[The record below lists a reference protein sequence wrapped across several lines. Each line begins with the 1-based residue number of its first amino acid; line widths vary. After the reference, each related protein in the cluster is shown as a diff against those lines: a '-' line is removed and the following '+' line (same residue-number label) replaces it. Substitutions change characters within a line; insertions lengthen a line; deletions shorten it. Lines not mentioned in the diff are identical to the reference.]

1 MKERFEALKKGLLA
15 EKESELNAYRSLLE
29 ERSMK
34 ERITEGVT
42 LYPVEYLDARYNQF
56 DDLILDFKIN
66 QDQTGK
72 LFGANGKCN
81 LFHSNSTELEEGIIT
96 FNRNGKL
103 SLKIFSGE
111 IPEWIKNGKIGLNAI
126 CDTRTFDVQLK
137 TLNDLMERTSGI
149 AHQFYHSET
158 FVAKNE
164 NYQNNNSLNESQN
177 KAVSAITSQ
186 TNFHIVHGPPGTGK
200 TKTLVAAIELLLKNE
215 KRILVS
221 ASTNAAVDHIAFEL
235 HQKGLPVL
243 RYGNSFKI
251 HEKVES
257 ITLNTR
263 ILNHPDMLV
272 VARLKKDAEVV
283 RKRINRYVRS
293 FGKEEQEERR
303 QLRNELK
310 SLQRD
315 MRNIESQIQS
325 STIEKSPIVCG
336 TLIGLQHD
344 EIRNQKFD
352 VVLVDEA
359 AQALEPAIWSIAQFA
374 PQLIMAGD
382 PLQLPPSLFSNE
394 AIKSGLGI
402 SLIEK
407 GIEFGQP
414 TTLLDTQYRMNDK
427 IMQFSNSKFY
437 QNKLHSDKTVST
449 QKLKDDLYE
458 PIEFIDTA
466 GCGYDEVNDE
476 SGGISNPGEVDLLLK
491 RLAELPSTNFLVG
504 IISPY
509 RKQVICLQDSLP
521 QLASNIHTV
530 DSFQG
535 QERDIILI
543 SLVRSNTENEI
554 GFLKDY
560 RRMNVAMTRAKYKLI
575 IIGDSATL
583 GADAFYGDLLTYV
596 ETNGSYRSAWE
607 YQGE

>member
-15 EKESELNAYRSLLE
+15 EKQSELNAYRSLLE

-34 ERITEGVT
+34 ERVAEGVT
-42 LYPVEYLDARYNQF
+42 LYPVEFLDTRYNQF
-56 DDLILDFKIN
+56 DELILDFKVN
-66 QDQTGK
+66 QEQSGK

-81 LFHSNSTELEEGIIT
+81 LFHSNSAELEEGIIT

-103 SLKIFSGE
+103 SLMIFSGE
-111 IPEWIKNGKIGLNAI
+111 IPQWIKNGKIGLNAI

-137 TLNDLMERTSGI
+137 TLDDLMEQTSGL

-158 FVAKNE
+158 FIAKNE
-164 NYQNNNSLNESQN
+164 NYQNINSLNQSQN
-177 KAVSAITSQ
+177 KAVAAIASQ
-186 TNFHIVHGPPGTGK
+186 TSFHIVHGPPGTGK
-200 TKTLVAAIELLLKNE
+200 TKTLVAAIELLLKQE

-235 HQKGLPVL
+235 FQKGLTVL

-251 HEKVES
+251 HEKVEAL
-257 ITLNTR
+257 TLNTK

-272 VARLKKDAEVV
+272 VERLRKDAEVI
-283 RKRINRYVRS
+283 RKKINRYVRS

-315 MRNIESQIQS
+315 MRS
-325 STIEKSPIVCG
+325 IEKQIKSSSLEKAQIICG
-336 TLIGLQHD
+336 TLIGLQQD
-344 EIRNQKFD
+344 EIRNQKLD
-352 VVLVDEA
+352 TVVIDEA

-382 PLQLPPSLFSNE
+382 PLQLPPSLFSKE

-407 GIEFGQP
+407 GIELGRP
-414 TTLLDTQYRMNDK
+414 TTLLDIQYRMNDK
-427 IMQFSNSKFY
+427 IMQFSNAKFY
-437 QNKLHSDKTVST
+437 QNKLQSDKSVFA
-449 QKLKDDLYE
+449 QKLPGDTYE
-458 PIEFIDTA
+458 SIEFIDTA
-466 GCGYDEVNDE
+466 GCGFEESRDE
-476 SGGISNPGEVDLLLK
+476 SGGISNTGEVDLIVKRIGELK
-491 RLAELPSTNFLVG
+491 ASNFSIG

-509 RKQVICLQDSLP
+509 RKQVICLQDTLP
-521 QLASNIHTV
+521 LFAANIHTV

-543 SLVRSNTENEI
+543 SLTRSNTENEI

-560 RRMNVAMTRAKYKLI
+560 RRMNVAITRAKLKLI
-575 IIGDSATL
+575 IVGDSATL
-583 GADAFYGDLLTYV
+583 GADSFYADLLTYI
-596 ETNGSYRSAWE
+596 ESQGSYRSAWE
-607 YQGE
+607 YNF